1 MDAQYRK
8 KLKADCRWIIGN
20 TLDYGPVKYD
30 PPDAKD
36 AAEMGITL
44 EEALAIY
51 DEAFH
56 SFRLTEIE
64 PGLWNFK
71 TA

>member
-8 KLKADCRWIIGN
+8 KLKDDCLWIIRN
-20 TLDYGPVKYD
+20 TLDYGPIKYD
-30 PPDAKD
+30 PPDAKN

-44 EEALAIY
+44 EEALSIY

-56 SFRLTEIE
+56 SFKLTEIE

-71 TA
+71 NA